1 MDIKKRTLAAACCL
15 SLAIGSTGCGPSE
28 GRGEPFAGYDPSLRV
43 TDARGLDD
51 YAYTQNNLYAVDDFG
66 RVTETI
72 DGQKTDKKR
81 YVGIFFFLNHG
92 ICEGING
99 IHNVTEM
106 IAEYGEEIFGSDNP
120 ISPNNVVHHWGQSA
134 FGYYHS
140 MDTWLMRKQIEM
152 LTMARLD
159 YLVFDCSNATTYDKV
174 TKLFLPILL
183 EYQNQ
188 GWKVPQVVWHLYGG
202 SNTAFDEKNLK
213 DIYND
218 FYVAHPEWDSLWF
231 KPEGKP
237 MIITMRETHERLA
250 GSSSASDRKIASYF
264 HFRYGWWPTRYDD
277 VDPLGFPW
285 MDYTYPQ
292 RVFTDVVSVSV
303 AQHTPA
309 VRFSDTEHSQGR
321 GWNYQTQT
329 NEHEKFP
336 MNINFESQW
345 DTVYRNDGEITYVHV
360 TGWNE
365 WGAVK
370 LYHPELTTTHNG
382 YMMCDTFN
390 DEFSRDIEPSYEES
404 LKDNNYLQLI
414 RKMREYSG
422 LPAQHYVYDDSPVD
436 FANVSDPRNW
446 TGASVYKDFTGEAIE
461 RNWLSF
467 DGQSYYQ
474 DDSGRNDIDT
484 VCVRRDRENLYF
496 RISTVQDVTE
506 YQSGDTGWMNV
517 WISTRN
523 DGAKNEMGYDYVVNR
538 GGIGRVSRYDG
549 KEFRECGEAEIVK
562 EGNNL
567 YLKIPLSVLGLN
579 ERNYDVAFKVTDNVQ
594 NERDI
599 LSFYNSGDS
608 APIGRLNYR
617 FGY

>member
-1 MDIKKRTLAAACCL
+1 MAGLL
-15 SLAIGSTGCGPSE
+15 SLIFLTGATGCNPISSNE
-28 GRGEPFAGYDPSLRV
+28 GSVKGYDPSLRV
-43 TDARGLDD
+43 EDMRNLDA
-51 YAYTQNNLYAVDDFG
+51 YSYTQNNLYAVDDFG
-66 RVTETI
+66 RVTDTV
-72 DGQKTDKKR
+72 DGRKTDKKR
-81 YVGIFFFLNHG
+81 YVGMFFFLNHG

-99 IHNVTEM
+99 IHNVTQM
-106 IAEYGEEIFGSDNP
+106 IEEYGIEIFGSDNE
-120 ISPNNVVHHWGQSA
+120 ISPNNIVHHWGQSA

-152 LTMARLD
+152 LTMAGVD
-159 YLVFDCSNATTYDKV
+159 FLVFDCSNATTYDKV

-183 EYQNQ
+183 EYQQQ

-202 SNTAFDEKNLK
+202 SNTNFDEKNLK

-218 FYVAHPEWDSLWF
+218 FYVEHPEWDSLWF

-250 GSSSASDRKIASYF
+250 KSSAALDQTIASYF
-264 HFRYGWWPTRYDD
+264 HYRYGWWPTRHD
-277 VDPLGFPW
+277 VDSLGFPW

-292 RVFTDVVSVSV
+292 RVFTDVMSVSV

-309 VRFSDTEHSQGR
+309 VRFSDMENSQGR
-321 GWNYQTQT
+321 GWNYETKT
-329 NEHEKFP
+329 NEHDKFP

-345 DTVYRNDGEITYVHV
+345 DTVYKNDSQISYVHV

-370 LYHPELTTTHNG
+370 LYHPELTTTNNG

-390 DEFSRDIEPSYEES
+390 DEFSRDIEPSYEDS

-422 LPAQHYVYDDSPVD
+422 MPAQHYVYADAQVD
-436 FANVSDPRNW
+436 FANITNADNW
-446 TGASVYKDFTGEAIE
+446 ENASVFKDFAGEAVE
-461 RNWLSF
+461 RNWLGF

-474 DDSGRNDIDT
+474 DDSNRNDIDT
-484 VCVRRDRENLYF
+484 IRVQRNKDNLYF
-496 RISTVQDVTE
+496 HISTVNDITE
-506 YQSGDTGWMNV
+506 YQGGDTGWMNI
-517 WISTRN
+517 WISTQN
-523 DGAKNEMGYDYVVNR
+523 QNTKNYLGYDYVINRNGAVN
-538 GGIGRVSRYDG
+538 GISEVMKFDG
-549 KEFRECGEAEIVK
+549 KKFTKCGNAQIVID
-562 EGNNL
+562 GNNM
-567 YLKIPLSVLGLN
+567 YIKVPLSTVGLS
-579 ERNYDVAFKVTDNVQ
+579 ETNYDIAFKVTDNVS
-594 NERDI
+594 NEADL